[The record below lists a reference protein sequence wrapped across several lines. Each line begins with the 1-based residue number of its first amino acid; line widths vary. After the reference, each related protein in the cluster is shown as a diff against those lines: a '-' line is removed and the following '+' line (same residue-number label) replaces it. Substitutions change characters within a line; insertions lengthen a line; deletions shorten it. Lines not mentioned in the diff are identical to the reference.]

1 MQSLP
6 KSLFV
11 FVFCIPLA
19 VVFGVMLGTPL
30 DQTSL
35 LVIGTGFFLLLLPI
49 LLVHHK
55 AFLVLSI
62 NAYVNA
68 YFLPGQPQL
77 WLIATAISCF
87 FVILTKTLN
96 RSKFEFLNVSS
107 ITWSLIL
114 FFLAT
119 FVTAQLTGGAGSRSL
134 GSGQYGGRRY
144 FYLWG
149 AIAAYFAIS
158 VFPIP
163 LKSRNLFAAFFF
175 LSGITSVVGNLAYTL
190 GPNFYFL
197 YLLFPPENALFQAL
211 GEDPKVIM
219 RITGLAGAAIA
230 IVCYMLMRF
239 GVRGLLD
246 LKRFWRLAIIFV
258 GIGLGLYSGY
268 RWLLV
273 IVAIMFMVQFILEG
287 LHKTGYLVIAVALL
301 VLVAGALVLSSNRL
315 PLSLQRC
322 LTIFPL
328 DLDPSAIE
336 DARGS
341 TEWRL
346 EMWRAILPD
355 VPHYFWLGKGFA
367 IDPKDLYFAQEGYRL
382 GGVMSYE
389 GAIVAG
395 DYHSGPLTLIIPF
408 GIWGVLTFTAFIIS
422 SLRVLWK
429 NYKYSEPDVLNLNRF
444 LLCYFIS
451 KLLFFIFIFGSL
463 YLDLLNFT
471 ATVAFSISLNRGV
484 KTALA
489 DRPVLETAE
498 TQAEPEMAEAALQPA

>member
-55 AFLVLSI
+55 AFLLLSI
-62 NAYVNA
+62 NAYVNV
-68 YFLPGQPQL
+68 YFLPGQPQI

-87 FVILTKTLN
+87 FLILTKTLN
-96 RSKFEFLNVSS
+96 RSKFEFLNISS
-107 ITWSLIL
+107 ITWSLIF

-119 FVTAQLTGGAGSRSL
+119 FITAELTGGTGSRSL

-158 VFPIP
+158 VVPIP
-163 LKSRNLFAAFFF
+163 PKSRKLFARFFF
-175 LSGITSVVGNLAYTL
+175 LSGLTSVVSNLAYTL

-197 YLLFPPENALFQAL
+197 YLLFPPEGALFQAL
-211 GEDPKVIM
+211 GDDPKVIM
-219 RITGLAGAAIA
+219 RITGLAGAAMA
-230 IVCYMLMRF
+230 IVCYMIMRF

-246 LKRFWRLAIIFV
+246 FKRFWRFLIMFAAF
-258 GIGLGLYSGY
+258 GLGLYSGY
-268 RWLLV
+268 RWFLV
-273 IVAIMFMVQFILEG
+273 MVVILFAVQFVMEG
-287 LHKTGYLVIAVALL
+287 LHKTGYLAIASALFL
-301 VLVAGALVLSSNRL
+301 LLASVVVVGSNRL
-315 PLSLQRC
+315 PLSIQRC

-328 DLDPSAIE
+328 DLDPGAVE

-355 VPHYFWLGKGFA
+355 VPRYFWLGKGFA
-367 IDPKDLYFAQEGYRL
+367 IDPKDLYFAQEAYRF
-382 GGVMSYE
+382 GGASPWE
-389 GAIVAG
+389 GSIVAG
-395 DYHSGPLTLIIPF
+395 DYHSGPLTLMIPF
-408 GIWGVLTFTAFIIS
+408 GVWGLLTFSAFVIS

-429 NYKYSEPDVLNLNRF
+429 NYKYSEPDILNLNRF

-451 KLLFFIFIFGSL
+451 KLLFFIFIFGAL

-471 ATVAFSISLNRGV
+471 ATIAFSVSLNRGV
-484 KTALA
+484 RTAFA
-489 DRPVLETAE
+489 DRHVLETAE
-498 TQAEPEMAEAALQPA
+498 TQAEPEMVEGALQPA